1 MIRSFALCAVICVAA
16 PAFAQEMHEGA
27 PPRAVFDATGWTLLG
42 SQTAKGANDHD
53 TLMVGRYEGKFDQ
66 VTMVV
71 TDADVAIKDLTF
83 VFGNGEKWSPSLK
96 HVFREGQR
104 SRVIDLPGN
113 TRTIAKIEILYASPP
128 GQKARVWFYGHEKG
142 AGAGP
147 GQGPGQG
154 RPPVFDSRGWQ
165 LLGSQSVD
173 GHHDRDT
180 INVGRY
186 EGKFDQLTMV
196 VADSDLELKELAVI
210 FGNGD
215 KWQPK
220 LPHFFRE
227 GQRTHVI
234 DLPGNDRVIA
244 KIELRY
250 SNLPGG
256 GKARVEVYGRDK
268 RKPPGGP
275 TPPPPAPTFDPTG
288 WTLLGSGVVNG
299 ARDRDT
305 IRVGKYK
312 GGFDQLTMVV
322 SDSDLDLAD
331 MTIVF
336 AGGERWSPRL
346 KHTFRE
352 GQRSRVIDLPGK
364 DRFITKVE
372 LAYANLP
379 GGGKARVEL
388 YGRDV
393 GRPAPPPFT
402 PIQWENKGWTFLG
415 KRTVDGWH
423 DRDRLKVTAGKP
435 VSQLMFVVTG
445 SDVEL
450 TNVTIT
456 LGNNEKFEMKN
467 SVVFK
472 EGTRTSPIDVPG
484 KLRQIRAIDFA
495 YSNLP
500 GGGRASVEV
509 WGRAMATP
517 TVPPPPPPAAPPA
530 PGPDVR
536 DHRR

>member
-1 MIRSFALCAVICVAA
+1 MIKSLAMCAVIAVAM
-16 PAFAQEMHEGA
+16 PAFAQDA

-42 SQTAKGANDHD
+42 SQTAKGGNDHD
-53 TLMVGRYEGKFDQ
+53 TITVGRYEGKFDQ

-71 TDADVAIKDLTF
+71 TEGDVAIKDLSF

-96 HVFREGQR
+96 HVFREGAR

-113 TRTIAKIEILYASPP
+113 TRTIAKIDILYASPP

-142 AGAGP
+142 ASAGGGGAP
-147 GQGPGQG
+147 
-154 RPPVFDSRGWQ
+154 RPPVFDARGWQ

-173 GHHDRDT
+173 GHRDRDT

-186 EGKFDQLTMV
+186 DGKFDQLTMV
-196 VADSDLELKELAVI
+196 VSDSDLELKEFSVT
-210 FGNGD
+210 FGNGE
-215 KWQPK
+215 KWEPK

-234 DLPGNDRVIA
+234 DLPGNNRVIA
-244 KIELRY
+244 KIDLRY
-250 SNLPGG
+250 ANTPGG

-268 RKPPGGP
+268 HRPGPGPTP
-275 TPPPPAPTFDPTG
+275 TPPPAFDPTG

-336 AGGERWSPRL
+336 SGGERWTPHL

-364 DRFITKVE
+364 DRFITRVE

-402 PIQWENKGWTFLG
+402 PVQWENKGWTFLG

-423 DRDRLKVTAGKP
+423 DRDRLKVSTGKP
-435 VSQLMFVVTG
+435 FSQLMFVVTG
-445 SDVEL
+445 SDVQL
-450 TNVTIT
+450 TNILVT
-456 LGNNEKFEMKN
+456 LGNGEKFEMKN
-467 SVVFK
+467 PVVFK
-472 EGTRTSPIDVPG
+472 EGTRTSPIDIPG
-484 KLRQIRAIDFA
+484 KLRQVRTVDFA
-495 YSNLP
+495 YSNIA
-500 GGGRASVEV
+500 GGGRASIEV
-509 WGRAMATP
+509 WGRASATQP
-517 TVPPPPPPAAPPA
+517 AAPPPQPPAPPPPPPPPA
-530 PGPDVR
+530 PDVR